1 MVSEQLLGLILS
13 AAIGIVGI
21 LATLAG
27 VVLTNRSAQKLL
39 TIQLQHEENKKA
51 IRDLNSLL
59 ISTPPATTASVY
71 YDEFR
76 GFLQS
81 IDSAYLPD
89 AVREWATR
97 KLGDHKV
104 KLDEYL
110 ARSGPSDPRLK
121 GQFQDDMSD
130 FADEATSYLM
140 SSLAGR
146 PYRRGHRIVMIRSL
160 FRKTLKWRNV

>member
-1 MVSEQLLGLILS
+1 LVSEQLLGLILS

-89 AVREWATR
+89 A
-97 KLGDHKV
+97 
-104 KLDEYL
+104 
-110 ARSGPSDPRLK
+110 
-121 GQFQDDMSD
+121 
-130 FADEATSYLM
+130 
-140 SSLAGR
+140 
-146 PYRRGHRIVMIRSL
+146 IIRSSWTSIWL
-160 FRKTLKWRNV
+160 GPALRIQDSKVNFRMTCPTSRMRLPRI